1 VFENVDRY
9 RKAILEATQPGRP
22 ELPDLYRPD
31 MAGAPVAPAAKK
43 PGMLSR
49 GLSKVGGAL
58 STFGRQFTRNVT
70 KEKLKMNWHQAGKP
84 SDSDQLAAWL
94 TKQGVPQ
101 EVVTSVYSKMG
112 IPYTAPVAPVAD
124 PQTATSTTAK
134 ASEFELPIDTGFL
147 NPDTGRPYLPSELD
161 AKRQKRIADALS
173 KAQSAATP
181 TPAATSEPAAT
192 KTTPGT
198 LPQSTTTTVGQPN
211 KVTYGKG
218 FEKFM
223 KPKTATQFPAFGTAG
238 TQSAYKT
245 GISLPKPTVP
255 SLTSAPAKVKPMAAT
270 TPTAGKAEP
279 VSIGGQK
286 INPSDPLYSKI
297 MQNAPADSFKEYEL
311 PAFLDAA
318 AKEKAAAMR
327 KLAVGETVKQV
338 KHMLESVTSRDD
350 IEKIKKYID
359 RQFTKHGLISE
370 LAFAQRNHL
379 IERVVYIGAQRRRE
393 HARMS

>member
-1 VFENVDRY
+1 LKEFDAAGPDRTN
-9 RKAILEATQPGRP
+9 I
-22 ELPDLYRPD
+22 PDLYRPD

-58 STFGRQFTRNVT
+58 NTFGRQFTRNVT

-101 EVVTSVYSKMG
+101 EVVTSVYNKMG
-112 IPYTAPVAPVAD
+112 IPYTAPVAPAAD

-173 KAQSAATP
+173 KAQQAAGDTTAGDTTDAVSAT
-181 TPAATSEPAAT
+181 TSKPAATTAAAT
-192 KTTPGT
+192 TTAAGKFPGED
-198 LPQSTTTTVGQPN
+198 PQGAGYVGRREVARRQAARDAASAKKPATPN
-211 KVTYGKG
+211 FAG
-218 FEKFM
+218 
-223 KPKTATQFPAFGTAG
+223 PAGYSSVNYAPNI
-238 TQSAYKT
+238 KT

-255 SLTSAPAKVKPMAAT
+255 SLTSTPAKVKPLAA
-270 TPTAGKAEP
+270 
-279 VSIGGQK
+279 
-286 INPSDPLYSKI
+286 
-297 MQNAPADSFKEYEL
+297 APATKVTSGGVTPAERAAYEKKV
-311 PAFLDAA
+311 ADAA
-318 AKEKAAAMR
+318 
-327 KLAVGETVKQV
+327 KLAVAETVRQV
-338 KHMLESVTSRDD
+338 KHMLESVTTRDD
-350 IEKIKKYID
+350 IDKIKKYID